1 MGVSVFWPSVDVIVG
16 AHADV
21 VHMMMGA
28 LEVIVGKS
36 YDTNLVVPVK

>member
-1 MGVSVFWPSVDVIVG
+1 MRMYISLIH
-16 AHADV
+16 AHV

>member
-1 MGVSVFWPSVDVIVG
+1 MGVTYTCACISHLYMRMS
-16 AHADV
+16 
-21 VHMMMGA
+21 HMMMGA

>member
-1 MGVSVFWPSVDVIVG
+1 MGVTYHLMIH
-16 AHADV
+16 AHV
-21 VHMMMGA
+21 MMGA